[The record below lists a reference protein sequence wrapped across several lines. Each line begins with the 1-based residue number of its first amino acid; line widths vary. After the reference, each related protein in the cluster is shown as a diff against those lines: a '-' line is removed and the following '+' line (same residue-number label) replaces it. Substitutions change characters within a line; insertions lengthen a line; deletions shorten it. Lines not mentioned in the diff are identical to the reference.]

1 MSQYLIKR
9 KCDNSYFRGQYSDLI
24 DPKDQSK
31 VVFRYLF
38 TSYQNACAR
47 FLNKKSAL
55 EILRNI
61 RSEAESGDTYALVK
75 LKEKPKN
82 TYVYPKIGTVFLDW
96 GVTIKGVTVAHIVE
110 CSEEDSQSLHT
121 YDVSM
126 GKGVWGNLNEYYRYL
141 YSGDIEVIW
150 EPKS

>member
-9 KCDNSYFRGQYSDLI
+9 KSDNSYFRLQDADLI
-24 DPKDQSK
+24 NPKDPSK
-31 VVFRYLF
+31 MVFRYLF

-55 EILRNI
+55 EILKNI

-82 TYVYPKIGTVFLDW
+82 TYVYPKIGTVFLDK
-96 GVTIKGVTVAHIVE
+96 GVTIKGFTVAHIVHS
-110 CSEEDSQSLHT
+110 SEEDNQSLHT

-126 GKGVWGNLNEYYRYL
+126 GKGVWGNLSEYYRYL
-141 YSGDIEVIW
+141 STGDIEIIW
-150 EPKS
+150 KPES